1 MTLTALTIFITVIVL
16 ISFPYIF
23 NTLKLKNPN
32 KIKIPPYGNQV
43 FLSKGKIFYCWHEPR
58 ELSSDEIIVLV
69 HGFATPSFVWNGI
82 LEDLLSTGRR
92 VLTYDHFGRGY
103 SDRPKEK
110 YNINFY
116 VDTLEELLTL
126 LKVSEDLHLIG
137 YSMGGPISA
146 LFSHRNKRKIKT
158 LNLIAPA
165 GYIPEPHWAMKLFI
179 MPIVGDYLFKAFPLI
194 YKNISASETENSDDP
209 KAIGKEEFENHF
221 LQQTLYRGFIDS
233 LLSTARNFNMTD
245 SSEAFKKIGLDRI
258 NTQVIWG
265 THDGICPISGL
276 EKLKLDIPEIIFKEI
291 KDGTHDITYRQP
303 SEVGKYLSDFINKN

>member
-1 MTLTALTIFITVIVL
+1 MTLTALTIFITLIVF
-16 ISFPYIF
+16 IGFPYIF

-32 KIKIPPYGNQV
+32 KIKIPSYGNQAS
-43 FLSKGKIFYCWHEPR
+43 LSKGKIFYRWHEPE
-58 ELSSDEIIVLV
+58 ELLSDEIIVLV

-92 VLTYDHFGRGY
+92 VLSYDHFGRGY
-103 SDRPKEK
+103 SDRPKGK
-110 YNINFY
+110 YSINFY
-116 VDTLEELLTL
+116 VDTLEELLTSL
-126 LKVSEDLHLIG
+126 EVSEDLHLVG

-146 LFSHRNKRKIKT
+146 LFSHRNKQKIKT

-165 GYIPEPHWAMKLFI
+165 GYIPEPHWAMKLFM
-179 MPIVGDYLFKAFPLI
+179 MPIVGDYFFKALPSI

-209 KAIGKEEFENHF
+209 KAIGKEEFENYF
-221 LQQTLYRGFIDS
+221 LQQTLYRGFTDS

-265 THDGICPISGL
+265 TLDGVCPISGL
-276 EKLKLDIPEIIFKEI
+276 EKLKLDIPEISFKEI

-303 SEVGKYLSDFINKN
+303 TEVGKYLSDFINKN

>member
-265 THDGICPISGL
+265 THDGSCPISGL